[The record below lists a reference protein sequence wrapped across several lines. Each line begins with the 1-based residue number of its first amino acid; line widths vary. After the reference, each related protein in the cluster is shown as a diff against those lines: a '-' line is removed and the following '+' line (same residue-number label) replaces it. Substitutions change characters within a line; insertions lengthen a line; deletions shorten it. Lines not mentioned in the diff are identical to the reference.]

1 MQTDAKIDAVCFSKA
16 AFVAA
21 VNALSHPT
29 YEEAKKNPAVIRYHS
44 TVFTFKEGIHEERA
58 KQLVHNTRRG
68 VKDE

>member
-1 MQTDAKIDAVCFSKA
+1 METEVEPDAVCFSKT

-29 YEEAKKNPAVIRYHS
+29 YEEAKKNPVVIQYHS

-68 VKDE
+68 VKE